1 MGYTRMSKVGGQ
13 VIIGCMKKK
22 AIKEVILH
30 GTSTEKHKYLLTYA
44 YCKTTVDARSRW
56 CLGCYVRVGF
66 VLI

>member
-13 VIIGCMKKK
+13 VIIGCVKKSYK
-22 AIKEVILH
+22 RSNLH
-30 GTSTEKHKYLLTYA
+30 GSSTEKHKYLLTYA